1 MRISVIFCDAEFLKS
16 KVNSVPIHYAIRRF
30 DIKYVSI
37 EIHATSVLHH
47 QKLRYNLDSVRLGSS
62 RMASHRLSSP
72 LLSSACLGSSRLGS
86 PWLGSARVRSARPG
100 SALLGSARL
109 GLCRV
114 DSARRP
120 ATLTEASPVFDGSS
134 QATTAV
140 VHYIGPRR
148 LLPCNLN

>member
-100 SALLGSARL
+100 SVRLVSCRLGSETSYTDRSFSCFWWVFP
-109 GLCRV
+109 GN
-114 DSARRP
+114 DRRGTLHR
-120 ATLTEASPVFDGSS
+120 ATATSS
-134 QATTAV
+134 M
-140 VHYIGPRR
+140 
-148 LLPCNLN
+148 